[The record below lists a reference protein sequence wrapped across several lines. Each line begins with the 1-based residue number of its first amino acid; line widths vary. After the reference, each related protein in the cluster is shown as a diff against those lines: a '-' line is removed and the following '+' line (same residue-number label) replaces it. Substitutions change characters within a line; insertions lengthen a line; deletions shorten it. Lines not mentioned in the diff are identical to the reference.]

1 MYSQEI
7 YIYFLWYSFTCTNLE
22 IGPSAASLAWR
33 MPDRSVFKILPSRW
47 KSPMELI
54 KCRFTFILK
63 HTWRVGKVWQ
73 SRTVDWKTVGSFHGH
88 RAHPNASKGIHS
100 QPPNTHEPVFLKS
113 STQFV
118 LLEAWAWDY
127 HSATLPEEVGF
138 WRRLSARPEPS
149 TLLPAHSS
157 PKVLVSSTAVKSFS
171 YSMEKEGYGGRSR
184 RLKQVWALQ
193 TEEIWCA
200 LVGGLRKTKA
210 PLRALMCACVCGG
223 ARARAPARAHP
234 QEYLSLSYSNVSAT
248 IFTVIFGKVK
258 MF

>member
-7 YIYFLWYSFTCTNLE
+7 YIFFMIFFHLHKFGDWAKCCQFGLKYARQE
-22 IGPSAASLAWR
+22 
-33 MPDRSVFKILPSRW
+33 RSKILPSRW

-54 KCRFTFILK
+54 KCGFTFILK
-63 HTWRVGKVWQ
+63 HTGRVGKVWQ

-88 RAHPNASKGIHS
+88 RAHPNASKGTHS
-100 QPPNTHEPVFLKS
+100 QPPNTRACVPQEQHAVCSPGSVGLRRPLCHSSGGGGLLTPPV
-113 STQFV
+113 
-118 LLEAWAWDY
+118 
-127 HSATLPEEVGF
+127 
-138 WRRLSARPEPS
+138 RPEPS

-200 LVGGLRKTKA
+200 LVGGAEKNKSASSGAHVRM
-210 PLRALMCACVCGG
+210 RVRWCACT
-223 ARARAPARAHP
+223 RTRAHP
-234 QEYLSLSYSNVSAT
+234 QECLSLAYSSVSVT